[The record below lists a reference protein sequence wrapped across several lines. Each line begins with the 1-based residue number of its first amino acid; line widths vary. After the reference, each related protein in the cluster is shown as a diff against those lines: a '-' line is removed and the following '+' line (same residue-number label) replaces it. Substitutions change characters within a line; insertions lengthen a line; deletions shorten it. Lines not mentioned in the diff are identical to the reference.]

1 MAKGLFTALFNAL
14 SDPKSY
20 YAMQKEMNMK
30 AVAETFFNTL
40 AGKTVFEA
48 VALPEDIGKA
58 VVFDGKRAIRV
69 RPLGI
74 YDLIIPEPC
83 AFDDAE
89 TRKRILALHPIAY
102 PDSGDRETITET
114 DPDVFE
120 NARIIE
126 CFFKDGPQSSGRL
139 RGLTYRKKVIGSFSK
154 PGVNYKCL
162 FGSDTTTASGQDAF
176 GAGGYAPNVP
186 TGENFPDGTPV
197 TTNFGGN
204 HIIEQLEKKI
214 KVSTSVVVGVGSSLA
229 AAQANA
235 EIIFWN
241 GKNEKNAGTKGN
253 IDKSNAAYKRI
264 QLYNYYGIEDR
275 KRENGKPYRKI
286 EEYLPNYA
294 TDELLLKNG
303 VGGSSEKGTGD
314 SVTGIMHWSATSV
327 SWAMRGTGFPARY
340 GHSGYSEN
348 IALGKAKPWEA
359 HSLIREKVIP
369 KLGDVVVKPAGHGRK
384 DTVNTASH
392 GDIIIKIDKQ
402 FAYTAGGNL
411 GNRGTFKQTRK
422 MKLAPDGTILS
433 PKPYLIILKKMK

>member
-20 YAMQKEMNMK
+20 YAMQKEMNLK

-40 AGKTVFEA
+40 AGKTTFDA
-48 VALPEDIGKA
+48 VVLPENIGDKI
-58 VVFDGKRAIRV
+58 VFDGQRAIRV

-74 YDLIIPEPC
+74 YDFIIPEPC
-83 AFDDAE
+83 DFDDPS
-89 TRKRILALHPIAY
+89 TRKRILSLHPIAY
-102 PDSGDRETITET
+102 PDSIEGGTVNGA
-114 DPDVFE
+114 DPQVFE
-120 NARIIE
+120 TARVVE

-139 RGLTYRKKVIGSFSK
+139 RGLTYRPKANKGFSG
-154 PGVNYKCL
+154 PNPNYSCL
-162 FGSDTTTASGQDAF
+162 FGDTMPEGASGAF
-176 GAGGYAPNVP
+176 AGGGYRQNVP
-186 TGENFPDGTPV
+186 TGKNFPDGTPV

-204 HIIEQLEKKI
+204 HVIEKLEREI
-214 KVSTSVVVGVGSSLA
+214 KVSTSVVVGVGSPLA

-235 EIIFWN
+235 EILFWD

-275 KRENGKPYRKI
+275 KRENGESYRKI
-286 EEYLPNYA
+286 EEYWPNYA
-294 TDELLLKNG
+294 TDELLLKRG
-303 VGGSSEKGTGD
+303 VGGSSEEGTGD

-340 GHSGYSEN
+340 GHSGYSQN
-348 IALGKAKPWEA
+348 IAYGKSKPWEA

-392 GDIIIKIDKQ
+392 GDIIIKIDEKY
-402 FAYTAGGNL
+402 AYTAGGNL
-411 GNRGTFKQTRK
+411 GDRGTFKQTRK